1 MAGFANAILLVVV
14 VGLIIFFAL
23 KKKKKNTLEQEQ
35 SRQKELLEEE
45 TKQKAIEEL
54 EKIWEEKQKEFACS
68 GLPTIEP
75 KTLRLTNNEFCH
87 FEGEASFCK
96 LKQDTVGYEGGSRGV
111 SFRIIKGIS
120 FRVGNFQGHNIK
132 ETVIKQTNGS
142 IYLTSKKIVFT
153 AITNSRIIKYKDI
166 VNLNTIDDMLQ
177 IQTEEGS
184 YLFQICD
191 FLNFLSILNY
201 IINKSE

>member
-1 MAGFANAILLVVV
+1 MGSFGNLLLLIIVI
-14 VGLIIFFAL
+14 GLIIFFTL
-23 KKKKKNTLEQEQ
+23 KKKRKKTLQEEQ
-35 SRQKELLEEE
+35 SKQKELLEEKA
-45 TKQKAIEEL
+45 KQKAIEDL
-54 EKIWEEKQKEFACS
+54 EKAWEEKQKEFDCN
-68 GLPTIEP
+68 GLPNIEP
-75 KTLRLTNNEFCH
+75 KTLRLSNKELCH

-96 LKQDTVGYEGGSRGV
+96 LKQDIIGYEGGSRGV

-166 VNLNTIDDMLQ
+166 VNLNTIDNMLQ

-191 FLNFLSILNY
+191 SLNFLSILNY
-201 IINKSE
+201 IINKDE